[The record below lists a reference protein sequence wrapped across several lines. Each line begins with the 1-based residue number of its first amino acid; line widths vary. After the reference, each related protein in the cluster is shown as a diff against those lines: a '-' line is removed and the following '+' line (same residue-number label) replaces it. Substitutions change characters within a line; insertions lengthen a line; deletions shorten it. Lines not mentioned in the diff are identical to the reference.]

1 MSSFSL
7 IFLILVLGILSKNR
21 LIYISAGSL
30 LVFMLLGFLPTTK
43 NAQNILLDTGVC
55 LLVMGVL
62 MSLCSSSVSTSDI
75 YQIIFNQEGFIAF
88 IVGIASAIMAK
99 KGVFLMKKSPS
110 VVVGLLFGSIVSAAF
125 LNGIPTG
132 PLVAAGLVA
141 IVLSL
146 VEKFYGFFK

>member
-1 MSSFSL
+1 
-7 IFLILVLGILSKNR
+7 
-21 LIYISAGSL
+21 
-30 LVFMLLGFLPTTK
+30 MLLGFLPATK

-62 MSLCSSSVSTSDI
+62 MSLCSSSISTSDI
-75 YQIIFNQEGFIAF
+75 YQIIFSQEGFIAF

-99 KGVFLMKKSPS
+99 RGVFLMKKSPS

-125 LNGIPTG
+125 FNGIPTG

-141 IVLSL
+141 IILSL
-146 VEKFYGFFK
+146 VEKFFTFFK